1 MLKLKL
7 LLLLSY
13 SIILNHFGETMNSLP
28 QLFAPIIYL
37 GFGNILYQILAV
49 LLIASSIYL
58 AISQLIYPYKNG
70 LSIVYGSMILFII
83 SLIPSFLNLG
93 NYPNDALLKFTISV
107 SIFFIMTVYVFIKM
121 RQIKIDNKD

>member
-28 QLFAPIIYL
+28 QLFAPFIYL
-37 GFGNILYQILAV
+37 GFGSILCKILAV

-58 AISQLIYPYKNG
+58 AISQLI
-70 LSIVYGSMILFII
+70 
-83 SLIPSFLNLG
+83 
-93 NYPNDALLKFTISV
+93 
-107 SIFFIMTVYVFIKM
+107 
-121 RQIKIDNKD
+121 

>member
-93 NYPNDALLKFTISV
+93 NYPNDALLKFAISV
-107 SIFFIMTVYVFIKM
+107 SIFFIMTVHVFMKM
-121 RQIKIDNKD
+121 RRMKIDIKN

>member
-1 MLKLKL
+1 
-7 LLLLSY
+7 
-13 SIILNHFGETMNSLP
+13 MNSLP